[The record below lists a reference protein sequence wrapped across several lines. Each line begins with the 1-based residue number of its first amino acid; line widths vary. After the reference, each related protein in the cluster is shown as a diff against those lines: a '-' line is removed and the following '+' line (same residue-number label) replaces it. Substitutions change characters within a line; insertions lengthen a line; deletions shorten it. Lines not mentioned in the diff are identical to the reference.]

1 MIPNVFNLFLISSS
15 MFVLNQFQ
23 DRVASVSSSSPRHM
37 TILYPHAIF
46 YPEGG
51 EGGWQKSGFATTP
64 RPLKIDQ
71 VTKLSV
77 AKFSIGTE
85 FAPKLK

>member
-37 TILYPHAIF
+37 TILYPYAISH
-46 YPEGG
+46 PEGG
-51 EGGWQKSGFATTP
+51 GGGLAKKGFSTAP
-64 RPLKIDQ
+64 RPLKIDH
-71 VTKLSV
+71 VAKVSV
-77 AKFSIGTE
+77 AKFSIDTE